1 MKTYTFLLALLL
13 ALVSCGKNHETGFT
27 IKGNVKNCGEWG
39 NCGHVILIMNN
50 GEKLIADTANV
61 VNGRFTLT
69 GHIPNPDFVSMYPI
83 QSDKD
88 MPKGRILF
96 FLENEKYS
104 VKIRDGRFSAQ
115 TLKGGS
121 SQEKFREL
129 SEYQEIL
136 DKRYSIQ
143 SIDRQL
149 NTTSTPPYRMEALK
163 KIRNEYDSV
172 FKAYKDS
179 LILANTPSYFSL
191 YMTSI
196 EIADGGNLDSIRNV
210 LEVYLKD
217 DRFKNDPRLRNMI
230 EITEEEK
237 RRP

>member
-1 MKTYTFLLALLL
+1 MKTYTFLLGLLL
-13 ALVSCGKNHETGFT
+13 TVVSCGKDDGTGFT

-39 NCGHVILIMNN
+39 DCGHVILIMNN

-61 VNGRFTLT
+61 VNGRFLLT
-69 GHIPNPDFVSMYPI
+69 GHIPNPDFASMYPI

-88 MPKGRILF
+88 RPKGQIIF

-104 VKIRDGRFSAQ
+104 VKIKDGRFSEQ

-129 SEYQEIL
+129 SEHQRIL
-136 DKRYSIQ
+136 DKKYSIQ

-163 KIRNEYDSV
+163 KIRHEYDSV
-172 FKAYKDS
+172 LKAYKDS

-196 EIADGGNLDSIRNV
+196 EVAGGGNIDSIRAA

-217 DRFKNDPRLRNMI
+217 DRFKDNPTLKNLI
-230 EITEEEK
+230 EITKEK